1 MLNEWWNAGRLR
13 MKALLAR
20 KRLERDL
27 QDELAFHLAMREEKN
42 RERGAEES
50 EARYAARR
58 QFGNLLR
65 IKEKCREVWA
75 IATLE
80 ALRRDLRYG
89 SRTLAKNPG
98 FAIVAVA
105 TIALGIGVNTA
116 IYSILN
122 GVALRL
128 LPIPRADEVVSID
141 QTFRGHVSRN
151 IHGEAGLFSY
161 PEYLEYRNANHTL
174 SGLAAYEVFLQAT
187 MGGDKPE
194 QVNGTVASC
203 NYFDVMKQKPQA
215 GRMFADAD
223 CKSPGQ
229 SPVVVISDHLWKSR
243 FGTDPEI
250 VGKAISLNRT
260 EFTVIGVAAPDFGG
274 ADPWPDDFWAP
285 VTMQKALEPDRDF
298 LNQANTSWLAMLG
311 RMKPGVPIEAVR
323 AEMEVIGA
331 HIDAQEKD
339 RKSVISVH
347 RATFMSRPAERELV
361 VGIGAIV
368 LAAVG
373 LVLLIACANVANLML
388 AHAST
393 RQREIAIRLS
403 IGGSRWQVVRQLLT
417 ESLLI
422 SLIGGALGFAAASW
436 SVSGLT
442 RLVIAQLPQEAQRF
456 SINVDADL
464 RVLGYSAL
472 LVILT
477 ALTFGLGPA
486 LQATKKDPG
495 TMMKGENGGMTS
507 GRPEG
512 GKLRRTLVGVQIGVC
527 MVLLIGA
534 GLLLR
539 GLYVAQTIDPGFEMK
554 GITQA
559 TFDLP
564 SQGYSEARAQIF
576 QRDLMT
582 RITALP
588 GVDDVE
594 QARVTPLS
602 HQFLGTGM
610 TIEGETQAR
619 QFELN
624 AVSPGFFRMLGMPIL
639 RGRSFSE
646 EEARSD
652 ARVMVVT
659 ESTAQRL
666 WAGKDAIGQRMRGWG
681 KQEFQVIGVV
691 KDTQASHLGESGGLF
706 FYMPAGPKEQS
717 ELQLLVHGEGDQSQ
731 TIKAVQEAAKALDPG
746 LVVDVTRLEDN
757 LETWRTPSRIAAA
770 LSGSLG
776 ALALLLA
783 ASGVYGVASYGASR
797 RVHEIG
803 VRMALGA
810 SGRDVMRLLLKQT
823 FWPVT
828 IGAAAG
834 IAACAAVS
842 QVLAKVL
849 YGLGSH
855 DPIAFAGVP
864 LFLLAVALGAC
875 YIPTRRA
882 TRVDPAVALR
892 YE

>member
-13 MKALLAR
+13 MKTLFAR

-27 QDELAFHLAMREEKN
+27 QDELAFHLAMREERN
-42 RERGAEES
+42 RERGAEAS

-58 QFGNLLR
+58 QFGNFMR
-65 IKEKCREVWA
+65 VKEKCREVWA
-75 IATLE
+75 IATFE

-141 QTFRGHVSRN
+141 QVLRGHVSRN

-161 PEYLEYRNANHTL
+161 PEYLEYRNGNHTL
-174 SGLAAYEVFLQAT
+174 SGLAAYEVFLQVT
-187 MGGDKPE
+187 MGGDRPR
-194 QVNGTVASC
+194 QVNGTAASC
-203 NYFDVMKQKPQA
+203 NYFDVMKQKPQE
-215 GRMFADAD
+215 GRTFADAD
-223 CKSPGQ
+223 CKAPGE

-243 FGTDPEI
+243 LGTDPGI
-250 VGKAISLNRT
+250 VGQAISLNRT
-260 EFTVIGVAAPDFGG
+260 KFTIIGVAAPDFTG
-274 ADPWPDDFWAP
+274 ADPWPNDFWAP

-311 RMKPGVPIEAVR
+311 RLKPGVSIEEVR
-323 AEMEVIGA
+323 ADLEVIAA

-339 RKSVISVH
+339 RKSVLSVH
-347 RATFMSRPAERELV
+347 RATFMGRPEERELV
-361 VGIGAIV
+361 IGIGAVV

-373 LVLLIACANVANLML
+373 LVLLIACANVANLLL
-388 AHAST
+388 AQAST

-403 IGGSRWQVVRQLLT
+403 IGGSRWQIVRQLLT

-422 SLIGGALGFAAASW
+422 SVIGGALGFVGAFW
-436 SVSGLT
+436 SVSGIT
-442 RLVIAQLPQEAQRF
+442 RFVIEHLPEDAQRL
-456 SINVDADL
+456 SINVNADL
-464 RVLGYSAL
+464 RVLGYSAA

-477 ALTFGLGPA
+477 ALAFGLGPA
-486 LQATKKDPG
+486 LQATKSDPG
-495 TMMKGENGGMTS
+495 AMMKGENGGMSS
-507 GRPEG
+507 GRPGG
-512 GKLRRTLVGVQIGVC
+512 GKLRRTLVGVQIAVC

-564 SQGYSEARAQIF
+564 SQGYSEARARIF
-576 QRDLMT
+576 QRDLMAHVA
-582 RITALP
+582 ALP

-594 QARVTPLS
+594 QARVSPLS
-602 HQFLGTGM
+602 HQFMGTGM
-610 TIEGETQAR
+610 TIEGETERR
-619 QFELN
+619 QFEFN
-624 AVSPGFFRMLGMPIL
+624 VVSPGFFRVLGMPIV
-639 RGRSFSE
+639 RGRSFSDQ
-646 EEARSD
+646 EARND

-659 ESTAQRL
+659 ESTAYRL
-666 WAGKDAIGQRMRGWG
+666 WPGKNAVGQRIRDFGA
-681 KQEFQVIGVV
+681 QEYQVIGVV
-691 KDTQASHLGESGGLF
+691 KDTQASHLGDTSGLF
-706 FYMPAGPKEQS
+706 FYLPAGPKEQS
-717 ELQLLVHGEGDQSQ
+717 ELQLLVHAEGNQGQ
-731 TIKAVQEAAKALDPG
+731 TIKAVQEAAKRQDPD
-746 LVVDVTRLEDN
+746 LVVHVTKLEDN
-757 LETWRTPSRIAAA
+757 LEGWRAPSRIAAV

-783 ASGVYGVASYGASR
+783 ASGVYGVASYGASQ

-810 SGRDVMRLLLKQT
+810 SGRDVMRLLLGQT

-828 IGAAAG
+828 IGAAVG
-834 IAACAAVS
+834 IAVCAAVS